1 MIYAG
6 FHFVKSSTVKY
17 FNRNDKTS
25 EGPYLARFIFI
36 PRHRFRDRAPDNLFA
51 FVLSPLQ
58 LQPLYRVLVQEHFQR
73 LGCGGVVVVQQ
84 RFVELLHVLIPDGQ
98 DAHSGLQQDG
108 LFASVRLVRLLPSQK
123 SCPRVPQQKA
133 FSAFSVAEVSVARI
147 AASSARTAAS
157 CGTCG
162 V

>member
-98 DAHSGLQQDG
+98 DAHSGLQQD
-108 LFASVRLVRLLPSQK
+108 LVCQRQAGALVAVPKELP
-123 SCPRVPQQKA
+123 
-133 FSAFSVAEVSVARI
+133 
-147 AASSARTAAS
+147 ARTPAEGVQRLF
-157 CGTCG
+157 CG
-162 V
+162 